1 MLEPLDLQMATMVGF
16 VVVYDNPWLLTN
28 WPLLYCITFRLHF
41 QHEYIFTEQCLWQFC
56 SYRTSQLLISI
67 GTISKLNHSGEYGQF
82 NDYPTNGRAVW
93 DQANCHEFSKKLD
106 IQRNPIISKWSLNV
120 MQYKRG
126 QFVGN
131 HGLSYTITN
140 LTMVAIWRSSGFRIH
155 PLIAE
160 KKTTLLFQGTFGH
173 TVGDEWWLDVW

>member
-1 MLEPLDLQMATMVGF
+1 
-16 VVVYDNPWLLTN
+16 
-28 WPLLYCITFRLHF
+28 
-41 QHEYIFTEQCLWQFC
+41 
-56 SYRTSQLLISI
+56 
-67 GTISKLNHSGEYGQF
+67 
-82 NDYPTNGRAVW
+82 
-93 DQANCHEFSKKLD
+93 
-106 IQRNPIISKWSLNV
+106 

-140 LTMVAIWRSSGFRIH
+140 LTMVAIWRSNGFRIH

-173 TVGDEWWLDVW
+173 TVPYMDQKVVLTQKICQIQLQEVEITKRDIVCIIGIFNIL

>member
-1 MLEPLDLQMATMVGF
+1 
-16 VVVYDNPWLLTN
+16 
-28 WPLLYCITFRLHF
+28 
-41 QHEYIFTEQCLWQFC
+41 
-56 SYRTSQLLISI
+56 
-67 GTISKLNHSGEYGQF
+67 
-82 NDYPTNGRAVW
+82 
-93 DQANCHEFSKKLD
+93 
-106 IQRNPIISKWSLNV
+106 

-140 LTMVAIWRSSGFRIH
+140 LTMVAIWRSNGFRIH

-173 TVGDEWWLDVW
+173 TVSKTVFEPTTQIILMRDLVKFDSAS

>member
-1 MLEPLDLQMATMVGF
+1 
-16 VVVYDNPWLLTN
+16 
-28 WPLLYCITFRLHF
+28 
-41 QHEYIFTEQCLWQFC
+41 
-56 SYRTSQLLISI
+56 
-67 GTISKLNHSGEYGQF
+67 
-82 NDYPTNGRAVW
+82 
-93 DQANCHEFSKKLD
+93 
-106 IQRNPIISKWSLNV
+106 

-140 LTMVAIWRSSGFRIH
+140 LTMMAIWRSNSFRIH

-173 TVGDEWWLDVW
+173 TVEKIFRASPSKSKIIEYFVALACKLGEFHIHNSLPQFI

>member
-1 MLEPLDLQMATMVGF
+1 
-16 VVVYDNPWLLTN
+16 
-28 WPLLYCITFRLHF
+28 
-41 QHEYIFTEQCLWQFC
+41 
-56 SYRTSQLLISI
+56 
-67 GTISKLNHSGEYGQF
+67 
-82 NDYPTNGRAVW
+82 
-93 DQANCHEFSKKLD
+93 
-106 IQRNPIISKWSLNV
+106 

-140 LTMVAIWRSSGFRIH
+140 LTMVAIWRSNGFRIH

-173 TVGDEWWLDVW
+173 TVVKNDPGRARQSR

>member
-1 MLEPLDLQMATMVGF
+1 
-16 VVVYDNPWLLTN
+16 
-28 WPLLYCITFRLHF
+28 
-41 QHEYIFTEQCLWQFC
+41 
-56 SYRTSQLLISI
+56 
-67 GTISKLNHSGEYGQF
+67 
-82 NDYPTNGRAVW
+82 
-93 DQANCHEFSKKLD
+93 
-106 IQRNPIISKWSLNV
+106 

-140 LTMVAIWRSSGFRIH
+140 LTMVAIWRSNGFRIH

-173 TVGDEWWLDVW
+173 TVALFRTSLIMNISMSFSGLIIILGFKNKKMQPAESFRENGGVKLMF

>member
-1 MLEPLDLQMATMVGF
+1 
-16 VVVYDNPWLLTN
+16 
-28 WPLLYCITFRLHF
+28 
-41 QHEYIFTEQCLWQFC
+41 
-56 SYRTSQLLISI
+56 
-67 GTISKLNHSGEYGQF
+67 
-82 NDYPTNGRAVW
+82 
-93 DQANCHEFSKKLD
+93 
-106 IQRNPIISKWSLNV
+106 

-140 LTMVAIWRSSGFRIH
+140 LTMVAIWRSNGFRIH

-173 TVGDEWWLDVW
+173 TVGVTLTWMWRPLPGSSLLPCRPCPWLRCAAPSRPSAAWPPADRSPARRSQSEININLPFILGPKLLLAMGCVKLSEKFCVHLPSVGEQTAN

>member
-1 MLEPLDLQMATMVGF
+1 
-16 VVVYDNPWLLTN
+16 
-28 WPLLYCITFRLHF
+28 
-41 QHEYIFTEQCLWQFC
+41 
-56 SYRTSQLLISI
+56 
-67 GTISKLNHSGEYGQF
+67 
-82 NDYPTNGRAVW
+82 
-93 DQANCHEFSKKLD
+93 
-106 IQRNPIISKWSLNV
+106 

-140 LTMVAIWRSSGFRIH
+140 LTMVAIWRSNGFRIH

-173 TVGDEWWLDVW
+173 TVVCDDLKMNDSVKKSL

>member
-1 MLEPLDLQMATMVGF
+1 
-16 VVVYDNPWLLTN
+16 
-28 WPLLYCITFRLHF
+28 
-41 QHEYIFTEQCLWQFC
+41 
-56 SYRTSQLLISI
+56 
-67 GTISKLNHSGEYGQF
+67 
-82 NDYPTNGRAVW
+82 
-93 DQANCHEFSKKLD
+93 
-106 IQRNPIISKWSLNV
+106 

-140 LTMVAIWRSSGFRIH
+140 LTMVAIWRSNGFRIH

-173 TVGDEWWLDVW
+173 TVCDGEVASTLSLFLAGTRQREGGYFRVAINGFYAHFNLTHFDIGQLA

>member
-1 MLEPLDLQMATMVGF
+1 
-16 VVVYDNPWLLTN
+16 
-28 WPLLYCITFRLHF
+28 
-41 QHEYIFTEQCLWQFC
+41 
-56 SYRTSQLLISI
+56 
-67 GTISKLNHSGEYGQF
+67 
-82 NDYPTNGRAVW
+82 
-93 DQANCHEFSKKLD
+93 
-106 IQRNPIISKWSLNV
+106 

-140 LTMVAIWRSSGFRIH
+140 LTMVAIWRSNGFRIH

-173 TVGDEWWLDVW
+173 TVVSFVHVTLFIRDSLKG

>member
-1 MLEPLDLQMATMVGF
+1 
-16 VVVYDNPWLLTN
+16 
-28 WPLLYCITFRLHF
+28 
-41 QHEYIFTEQCLWQFC
+41 
-56 SYRTSQLLISI
+56 
-67 GTISKLNHSGEYGQF
+67 
-82 NDYPTNGRAVW
+82 
-93 DQANCHEFSKKLD
+93 
-106 IQRNPIISKWSLNV
+106 

-140 LTMVAIWRSSGFRIH
+140 LTMVAIWRSNGFRIH

-173 TVGDEWWLDVW
+173 TVDAERCFSCEKPINQKLFLFLEHVKYYVIMK